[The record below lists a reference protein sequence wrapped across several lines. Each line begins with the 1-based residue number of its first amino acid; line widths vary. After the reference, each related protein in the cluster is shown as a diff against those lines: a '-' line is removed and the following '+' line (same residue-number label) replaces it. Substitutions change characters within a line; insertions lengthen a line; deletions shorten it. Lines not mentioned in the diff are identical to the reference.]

1 LQTFPKVHSQQS
13 TKRAAEPER
22 FIPPNVSK
30 ETEMTTHQQSPRTRR
45 LTPMTM
51 LRIAGLLAIAA
62 PAFSHAATAHVS
74 CLDTFANGMCVY
86 GSADTGAAP
95 MRVIDLTATKRDVSV
110 QYGETVRFVA
120 GDRSFIWT
128 FNGLGGRNVSL
139 SRIAPEG
146 FQTHGVAVEVDVD
159 PSTQS

>member
-1 LQTFPKVHSQQS
+1 
-13 TKRAAEPER
+13 
-22 FIPPNVSK
+22 
-30 ETEMTTHQQSPRTRR
+30 
-45 LTPMTM
+45 
-51 LRIAGLLAIAA
+51 
-62 PAFSHAATAHVS
+62 
-74 CLDTFANGMCVY
+74 
-86 GSADTGAAP
+86 
-95 MRVIDLTATKRDVSV
+95 MRVIDLAATKRDVSI

-146 FQTHGVAVEVDVD
+146 FQTHGVAVEVDID